1 MNDNNKF
8 YWRKIIH
15 TIPRAKKEM
24 ILECGNNTSDLIF
37 NERHLMKKHRIYC
50 LEKLNSRELYSMQ
63 LIIKVEKTTA

>member
-1 MNDNNKF
+1 
-8 YWRKIIH
+8 
-15 TIPRAKKEM
+15 M